1 MRNTEQMEEFQR
13 TALVGQLIGAVVT
26 VALIA
31 TVAVQVPDVLIWIL
45 K

>member
-1 MRNTEQMEEFQR
+1 MRNTKQMEEFQR